1 MSMNGGYV
9 MIDGMGID
17 LTSEVSQT
25 KTGLFANLKKVIA
38 TGKPVFA
45 YNLNWGTG
53 SNKALSPLPVFV
65 QQWSDDL
72 IVATCSILK
81 VNITSE
87 DAVTV
92 ESLVS

>member
-1 MSMNGGYV
+1 MSMSGGYV
-9 MIDGMGID
+9 MIDAMGID
-17 LTSEVSQT
+17 LTSGSSQT
-25 KTGLFANLKKVIA
+25 KTGLFARLKEVLA

-53 SNKALSPLPVFV
+53 SNKYLSPLPIFV
-65 QQWSDDL
+65 QQWSSDL

-92 ESLVS
+92 ESLVG